1 MNCEEAL
8 ELLSGHIDGANTPEE
23 EARLQAHLASCPAC
37 RAVLSAYED
46 LDGSLSA
53 LKAEPPA
60 ELVQGVM
67 DTIRQEPA
75 QSSKIRRFPVRGVA
89 ATAVAA
95 ALLLVIGTT
104 YLPELN
110 RGQDADPASPDAV
123 SYVADTPADDTAALS
138 KALPADTEV
147 ADAVPDTIPVEDAV
161 VSNDESAQTAPQ
173 PNAMTAT
180 ATSPDTAAT
189 SPDITADTVKD
200 PAPNVMTVT
209 PSMVTTDTLSDAV
222 QAAFPD
228 GQAIPTLLVELTD
241 NPEKPAAAN
250 IVELSQLTAES
261 TAAEQIVFY
270 ECTAATVRQ
279 IVAAYETIYE
289 FITPAQL
296 DTAADGDACGL
307 LVIQP

>member
-23 EARLQAHLASCPAC
+23 EAHLQAHLASCPAC

-110 RGQDADPASPDAV
+110 RGQDQEIMDKWAEAGV
-123 SYVADTPADDTAALS
+123 EITELS
-138 KALPADTEV
+138 
-147 ADAVPDTIPVEDAV
+147 ADAAAEFAEASAPVY
-161 VSNDESAQTAPQ
+161 DEF
-173 PNAMTAT
+173 
-180 ATSPDTAAT
+180 
-189 SPDITADTVKD
+189 AD
-200 PAPNVMTVT
+200 
-209 PSMVTTDTLSDAV
+209 
-222 QAAFPD
+222 
-228 GQAIPTLLVELTD
+228 ELTPELIEAFTSVTQAD
-241 NPEKPAAAN
+241 NAA
-250 IVELSQLTAES
+250 
-261 TAAEQIVFY
+261 
-270 ECTAATVRQ
+270 
-279 IVAAYETIYE
+279 
-289 FITPAQL
+289 
-296 DTAADGDACGL
+296 
-307 LVIQP
+307 